1 MPTVHAWS
9 LQLCLILCNP
19 MDCSPTR
26 LLCLWDSL
34 GKNTGVGC
42 HSLLQGIFLTQG
54 SNLYLLLLLWQADSL
69 PPGKP
74 LYQQPNPNHFPV
86 HLRHFSSVLYII
98 LFTELSA
105 DISEKYPKQSLVFY
119 PYILLLSL
127 LCEPFAHSTFPG
139 SALLLQPT
147 SQAVPSNF
155 CLLTSEDLTLHPC
168 SHCSSEC
175 HSHKSTFPMGIS
187 PDSPRVISKHVLN

>member
-1 MPTVHAWS
+1 MFFWWICRGESVLPVLFLRHLSSS
-9 LQLCLILCNP
+9 LWP
-19 MDCSPTR
+19 
-26 LLCLWDSL
+26 
-34 GKNTGVGC
+34 
-42 HSLLQGIFLTQG
+42 
-54 SNLYLLLLLWQADSL
+54 ADSL

-86 HLRHFSSVLYII
+86 HLRYFSSVLYII

-105 DISEKYPKQSLVFY
+105 DISKKYAKQSLVFY

-127 LCEPFAHSTFPG
+127 LCGPFAHSMFPG

-147 SQAVPSNF
+147 SQAVPCNF
-155 CLLTSEDLTLHPC
+155 CLLISEDFTLHPC
-168 SHCSSEC
+168 SHCSSDC

-187 PDSPRVISKHVLN
+187 PDSPRVIPKHVWNWQPSHPTALLLLFFISSSLWTVPLSS